1 MINRAVVSALVT
13 AVLASLISAAVLQAG
28 RNTHDRLAA
37 ESSTSAQEPDQ
48 PLPQP
53 SDLPPSVPPSVP
65 SPPLGTNPLMVAPS
79 LAPVPPPPP
88 TPSSPPAP
96 LPKPTPKAAAVKGTP
111 CLSSVSACVKLST
124 HQAWLL
130 SSGKVIFGPVSITSG
145 KRGQGTPAGMH
156 RVLWKDAEHKSKE
169 FHDAP
174 MPWSVFFADGG
185 IAFHTGSLRAS
196 SNGCVHLANSV
207 VRRFFATLS
216 VGDLVQILR

>member
-13 AVLASLISAAVLQAG
+13 AVLAASLISAAVLQAG
-28 RNTHDRLAA
+28 QRTHDRLAA
-37 ESSTSAQEPDQ
+37 ESSISAQDLDQ

-53 SDLPPSVPPSVP
+53 SEVSPSVL
-65 SPPLGTNPLMVAPS
+65 SPPPGTNPLMVAPP
-79 LAPVPPPPP
+79 LPPVPTPPPPLP
-88 TPSSPPAP
+88 Q
-96 LPKPTPKAAAVKGTP
+96 LKPKPKPAVATGAP
-111 CLSSVSACVKLST
+111 CQSSVSVCVKLST

-130 SSGKVIFGPVSITSG
+130 SDGKVIFGPVSITSG
-145 KRGQGTPAGMH
+145 KKGQGTPAGMH

-207 VRRFFATLS
+207 AKRFFAALS